1 MCRKFDDLERAARK
15 NQRNISPNPD
25 ILTRQVFCYVSSM
38 DRIDSRAGLPFNG
51 RREMQELA
59 LMAQDALEKGGLRE
73 EVHTL
78 RERVLERPPTDLMDR
93 LDDDDGGGGGGE
105 RWQMKPVV
113 ELLLR
118 EIRAVALHARP
129 IDERRHDIKWLLDT
143 AGF

>member
-1 MCRKFDDLERAARK
+1 
-15 NQRNISPNPD
+15 
-25 ILTRQVFCYVSSM
+25 M
-38 DRIDSRAGLPFNG
+38 DRIDSRPGLPFNG

-73 EVHTL
+73 EVTLL

-93 LDDDDGGGGGGE
+93 LTSDDGGGGNDGAGE
-105 RWQMKPVV
+105 RWQMKPIV

-118 EIRAVALHARP
+118 EIRAVALHPRP
-129 IDERRHDIKWLLDT
+129 IQERRHDIKWLLET

>member
-1 MCRKFDDLERAARK
+1 
-15 NQRNISPNPD
+15 
-25 ILTRQVFCYVSSM
+25 M
-38 DRIDSRAGLPFNG
+38 DRIDSRPGLPFNG

-73 EVHTL
+73 EVTLL

-93 LDDDDGGGGGGE
+93 LTDDDGVGGNEAAGAE

-118 EIRAVALHARP
+118 EIRAVALHPRP
-129 IDERRHDIKWLLDT
+129 IQERRHDIKWLLET

>member
-1 MCRKFDDLERAARK
+1 
-15 NQRNISPNPD
+15 
-25 ILTRQVFCYVSSM
+25 M
-38 DRIDSRAGLPFNG
+38 DRIDSRPGLPFNG

-73 EVHTL
+73 EVNIL
-78 RERVLERPPTDLMDR
+78 RERVLSRPAADLMDR
-93 LDDDDGGGGGGE
+93 LADDDGGGGNDGGGNGTGGNGNGAGAAGGE
-105 RWQMKPVV
+105 RWQMKPIV

-129 IDERRHDIKWLLDT
+129 LHERRHDIKWLLDT

>member
-1 MCRKFDDLERAARK
+1 
-15 NQRNISPNPD
+15 
-25 ILTRQVFCYVSSM
+25 M
-38 DRIDSRAGLPFNG
+38 DRIDSRPGLPFNG

-59 LMAQDALEKGGLRE
+59 LMAQDALEKGGLRDE
-73 EVHTL
+73 ITLL
-78 RERVLERPPTDLMDR
+78 RERVLERPAADLMDR
-93 LDDDDGGGGGGE
+93 VADDDGGGGGNGADVNAANGNGANENGANGAAGE

-129 IDERRHDIKWLLDT
+129 LHERRHDIKWLLDT

>member
-1 MCRKFDDLERAARK
+1 
-15 NQRNISPNPD
+15 
-25 ILTRQVFCYVSSM
+25 M
-38 DRIDSRAGLPFNG
+38 DRIDSRPGLPFNG

-73 EVHTL
+73 EITLL
-78 RERVLERPPTDLMDR
+78 RERVLERPADDLMDR
-93 LDDDDGGGGGGE
+93 LTSDDGGGGDGTGGNGADGAE

-118 EIRAVALHARP
+118 EIRAVALHPRP
-129 IDERRHDIKWLLDT
+129 IQERRHDIKWLLET

>member
-1 MCRKFDDLERAARK
+1 
-15 NQRNISPNPD
+15 
-25 ILTRQVFCYVSSM
+25 M
-38 DRIDSRAGLPFNG
+38 DRIDSRPGLPFNG

-73 EVHTL
+73 EVSLL

-93 LDDDDGGGGGGE
+93 LTDDDGGGGIGAAGAE
-105 RWQMKPVV
+105 RWQMKPIV

-118 EIRAVALHARP
+118 EIRAVALHPRP
-129 IDERRHDIKWLLDT
+129 IQEATHDIKWLLET

>member
-1 MCRKFDDLERAARK
+1 
-15 NQRNISPNPD
+15 
-25 ILTRQVFCYVSSM
+25 M
-38 DRIDSRAGLPFNG
+38 DRIDSRPGLPFNG

-73 EVHTL
+73 EVTLL
-78 RERVLERPPTDLMDR
+78 RERVLERPADDLMDR
-93 LDDDDGGGGGGE
+93 LTDDDGGGGNGVGTE
-105 RWQMKPVV
+105 RWQMKPIV

-129 IDERRHDIKWLLDT
+129 ITERRHDIKWLLET

>member
-1 MCRKFDDLERAARK
+1 
-15 NQRNISPNPD
+15 
-25 ILTRQVFCYVSSM
+25 M
-38 DRIDSRAGLPFNG
+38 DRIDSRPGLPFNG

-73 EVHTL
+73 EVTLL

-93 LDDDDGGGGGGE
+93 LTSDDGGGGSGADGAE

-129 IDERRHDIKWLLDT
+129 LQERRHDIKWLLET

>member
-1 MCRKFDDLERAARK
+1 
-15 NQRNISPNPD
+15 
-25 ILTRQVFCYVSSM
+25 M
-38 DRIDSRAGLPFNG
+38 DRIDSRPGLPFNG

-73 EVHTL
+73 EVTML
-78 RERVLERPPTDLMDR
+78 RERVLERPADDLMDR
-93 LDDDDGGGGGGE
+93 LTSDDGGGGNGSDAGGE
-105 RWQMKPVV
+105 RWQMKPIV

-129 IDERRHDIKWLLDT
+129 IQERRHDIKWLLET

>member
-1 MCRKFDDLERAARK
+1 
-15 NQRNISPNPD
+15 
-25 ILTRQVFCYVSSM
+25 M
-38 DRIDSRAGLPFNG
+38 DRIDSRPGLPFNG

-73 EVHTL
+73 EVSLL

-93 LDDDDGGGGGGE
+93 LTDDDGGGGNGAAGAE
-105 RWQMKPVV
+105 RWQMKPIV

-118 EIRAVALHARP
+118 EIRAVALHPRP
-129 IDERRHDIKWLLDT
+129 IQERRHDIKWLLET

>member
-1 MCRKFDDLERAARK
+1 
-15 NQRNISPNPD
+15 
-25 ILTRQVFCYVSSM
+25 M
-38 DRIDSRAGLPFNG
+38 DRIDSRPGLPFNG

-59 LMAQDALEKGGLRE
+59 LMAQDALEKGGLRD

-78 RERVLERPPTDLMDR
+78 RERVLERPATDLMDR
-93 LDDDDGGGGGGE
+93 LTDDDGGGGNAGGGVE

>member
-1 MCRKFDDLERAARK
+1 
-15 NQRNISPNPD
+15 
-25 ILTRQVFCYVSSM
+25 M
-38 DRIDSRAGLPFNG
+38 DRIDSRPGLPFNG

-73 EVHTL
+73 EVTLL

-93 LDDDDGGGGGGE
+93 LTSDDGGGGNNGGGE
-105 RWQMKPVV
+105 RWQMKPIV

-118 EIRAVALHARP
+118 EIRAVALHPRP
-129 IDERRHDIKWLLDT
+129 IQERRHDIKWLLET

>member
-1 MCRKFDDLERAARK
+1 
-15 NQRNISPNPD
+15 
-25 ILTRQVFCYVSSM
+25 M
-38 DRIDSRAGLPFNG
+38 DRIDSRPGLPFNG

-73 EVHTL
+73 EVQLL
-78 RERVLERPPTDLMDR
+78 RERVLERPPDDLMDR
-93 LDDDDGGGGGGE
+93 LTSDDGGGGEGNSGAE

-129 IDERRHDIKWLLDT
+129 IHERRHDIKWLLDT